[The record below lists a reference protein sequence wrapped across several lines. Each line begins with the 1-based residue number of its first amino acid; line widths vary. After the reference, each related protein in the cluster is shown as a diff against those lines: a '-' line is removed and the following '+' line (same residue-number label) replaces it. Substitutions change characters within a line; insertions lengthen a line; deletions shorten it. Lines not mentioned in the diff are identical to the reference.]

1 MRVTQS
7 ILYDTYI
14 KDIFRMQEALYEE
27 SKKLSTGKEINRPSD
42 DPVGTS
48 DILSSR
54 SQLSSLSQYQRN
66 IDSTM
71 LYLATG
77 EEALSNV
84 KDVIS
89 RIQELTVAMATG
101 TVDAGA
107 RINTAIEVQNLFDHL
122 VSLSNTQVNN
132 KYVFSGYLTSTA
144 AFYSSGTYGG
154 DTNKHSI
161 KIDPNSTMTIGVN
174 GGEIFSGVGGGI
186 DIFQSV
192 TDLITALNADDTTNI
207 QAAVGTLDTSFSQIS
222 NAVADIGGKVS
233 RINSAS
239 SNLSDLVLRT
249 RIHISNVEDVN
260 IAEVIS
266 NLQLGQVALD
276 AALSSAGK
284 VFSVNIFNYL

>member
-14 KDIFRMQEALYEE
+14 KDVMRMQESLYEE
-27 SKKLSTGKEINRPSD
+27 SKKLSTGKDINAPSD

-71 LYLATG
+71 IYLGTT
-77 EEALSNV
+77 EQALSNF
-84 KDVIS
+84 KDVLS

-107 RINTAIEVQNLFDHL
+107 RANTAIEVQSLFDHL
-122 VSLSNTQVNN
+122 VSLGNTQVDN
-132 KYVFSGYLTSTA
+132 KYVFSGYLTSTT
-144 AFYSSGTYGG
+144 AFDSSGTYAG
-154 DTNKHSI
+154 DTNKHKI
-161 KIDPNSTMTIGVN
+161 KIDSNSTMTIGIN
-174 GGEIFSGVGGGI
+174 GGEVFKGVGGGI
-186 DIFQSV
+186 DIYQSV
-192 TDLITALNADDTTNI
+192 TDLITALNANDITNI
-207 QAAVGTLDTSFSQIS
+207 QAAVGTLDTSFSQVS

-239 SNLSDLVLRT
+239 ANLSDLVLRT
-249 RIHISNVEDVN
+249 RMHISEVEDAN

-266 NLQLGQVALD
+266 NLQLGQIALD
-276 AALSSAGK
+276 AALASAGK
-284 VFSVNIFNYL
+284 VFSVNIFNYI

>member
-1 MRVTQS
+1 MRVTQA

-14 KDIFRMQEALYEE
+14 KDIMRMQESLYEE
-27 SKKLSTGKEINRPSD
+27 SKKLSTGKDINQPSD
-42 DPVGTS
+42 DPVGVS
-48 DILSSR
+48 DVLSSR
-54 SQLSSLSQYQRN
+54 SQLSSLSQYQKN

-71 LYLATG
+71 LYLATS
-77 EEALSNV
+77 EQALSSV
-84 KDVIS
+84 KDVLS

-107 RINTAIEVQNLFDHL
+107 RTNTAIEVQSLFDQL
-122 VSLSNTQVNN
+122 VSLGNTQVNN

-144 AFYSSGTYGG
+144 AFDSVGTYGG

-161 KIDPNSTMTIGVN
+161 KIDQNSTMSIGLN
-174 GGEIFSGVGGGI
+174 GGEVFSGVGGDI

-192 TDLITALNADDTTNI
+192 TDLITALNADDITNI
-207 QAAVGTLDTSFSQIS
+207 QAAIGTLDTSFSQVS

-239 SNLSDLVLRT
+239 ANLSDLVLRT
-249 RIHISNVEDVN
+249 RIHISDVEDAN

-266 NLQLGQVALD
+266 NLQLGQVALE
-276 AALSSAGK
+276 AALSSASK